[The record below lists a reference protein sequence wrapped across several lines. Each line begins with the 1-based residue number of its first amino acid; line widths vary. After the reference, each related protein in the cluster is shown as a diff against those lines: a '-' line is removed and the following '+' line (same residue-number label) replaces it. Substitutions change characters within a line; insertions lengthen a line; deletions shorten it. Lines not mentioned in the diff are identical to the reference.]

1 MSNKGERAME
11 LFKQGYNCAQAV
23 FGAFCDETGF
33 NFETAVM
40 LASPFGGGMGRLRE
54 VCGTVSGMLMA
65 AGMLYGYNSPK
76 HIQEKKETYQT
87 VQELADAFK
96 RRNGSIIC
104 RELLGLTNVQADDS
118 PQPEPRTPAYYKK
131 RPCELLAQDAAEIL
145 EAYIK
150 ENPPKER

>member
-1 MSNKGERAME
+1 MSNKGEKAME

-33 NFETAVM
+33 DFETAVM

-76 HIQEKKETYQT
+76 HIQEKRRLTKQYRGLQTHLRGVT
-87 VQELADAFK
+87 VQLYAGSCSALQTCRRTIPRSRSPVPRLIIK
-96 RRNGSIIC
+96 RGRARCLRRMQLKYWKLI
-104 RELLGLTNVQADDS
+104 
-118 PQPEPRTPAYYKK
+118 
-131 RPCELLAQDAAEIL
+131 
-145 EAYIK
+145 
-150 ENPPKER
+150 